1 MLKTRRLA
9 LCGMFA
15 LLIGIA
21 GFTVYT
27 VGSPTVAE
35 AAQCSSCK
43 GTGYGSIKCFACD
56 GKGKT
61 RNGNKCSFC
70 NGTGWKPCANCKG
83 TGQR

>member
-1 MLKTRRLA
+1 MLTTRRMV
-9 LCGMFA
+9 LCGMLA
-15 LLIGIA
+15 LLIGVA
-21 GFTVYT
+21 GFVVCT
-27 VGSPTVAE
+27 VGTPSEAV

-43 GTGYGSIKCFACD
+43 GTGYSSVQCFPCN

-61 RNGNKCSFC
+61 RNGNACAFC